1 MRRLT
6 LACFAIALLTSL
18 AISQVNLP
26 KTPVRDVTEDYF
38 GTKVSD
44 PYRWLENTSE
54 PEVVSWMKAQ
64 NDYTREALSKI
75 PGREQLLDRIK
86 SLDNAGATVFSLQV
100 WGGHYFY
107 LKTEPGSDNRKLYV
121 RDTVSAP
128 ERLLVD
134 PEKLT
139 AADGKHF
146 SIDYFQPSLD
156 GQLIAYG
163 MSPGG
168 SEDSVL
174 HVLET
179 ATGKGLPDVI
189 DRAQF
194 GQPTWLSDG
203 KSFFITRTQ
212 KLGPTD
218 PPTAKYQKLRVYRH
232 TLGNDPEKDAQIFGY
247 EFTPNVKV
255 TEDDFPVV
263 VYSPAAPKS
272 MVGLVI
278 HGVKNEKDVYVAPF
292 ADVPTASTP
301 WKKVADDSEDI
312 TNLDVHGDDLFLLS
326 HKDASRYKV
335 LRTSL
340 SSPDLAK
347 ATLVVPPSEVVIVTI
362 AAAEDGLYVQ
372 DLDGGIGRLRRLP
385 YGSGPAEPIKLP
397 FEGAIQSLVANPTDP
412 GAWLELTGWT
422 KSPVWYALDSKGKL
436 ADTHIVPP
444 SPVDFS
450 QIVSEEVKA
459 KSADG
464 TMVPLSIIHKRG
476 IAMDGSH
483 PTWLEG
489 YGAYGITLDPAF
501 RPTWLAFL
509 ERGGIYAV
517 AHVRGGGEYGEDWHN
532 AGRQLTKQHTVDDFL
547 ASAQYLI
554 DNKYTSTAKLAGE
567 GTSAGGITIGGAIT
581 QRPDLF
587 AAALVRVGDSDSLRS
602 ELMASGPANIPEFGT
617 VKEPDGFKALYA
629 MDAYQHVKPSAYP
642 AVLLTTGVNDPRV
655 APWQA
660 SKMTAR
666 LQAATNSSKPV
677 LLRVDYDAGHGMGS
691 TKSQRDV
698 ELADEL
704 AFLFWQFG
712 VPEFQPTK

>member
-6 LACFAIALLTSL
+6 LACLAAALLTSL
-18 AISQVNLP
+18 ASSQVNLP

-44 PYRWLENTSE
+44 PYRWLENTSD

-64 NDYTREALSKI
+64 NDYTREALEKI

-179 ATGKGLPDVI
+179 ATGKALPDVI

-194 GQPTWLSDG
+194 GQPTWLSDS

-212 KLGPTD
+212 KLGPND

-263 VYSPAAPKS
+263 IYSPAAPKS

-292 ADVPTASTP
+292 EDVPTAKTP

-312 TNLDVHGDDLFLLS
+312 TNFDLHGDDLFLLS

-340 SSPDLAK
+340 SNPDLAK
-347 ATLVVPPSEVVIVTI
+347 ASLVVPPSEVVIVTI
-362 AAAEDGLYVQ
+362 AVAADGLYVQ

-385 YGSGPAEPIKLP
+385 YGSGPAEPVKLP
-397 FEGAIQSLVANPTDP
+397 FEGAIQSLVANPTQP

-422 KSPVWYALDSKGKL
+422 KSPVWYALDAKGKL

-517 AHVRGGGEYGEDWHN
+517 AHVGAVEN
-532 AGRQLTKQHTVDDFL
+532 
-547 ASAQYLI
+547 
-554 DNKYTSTAKLAGE
+554 TAKT
-567 GTSAGGITIGGAIT
+567 GTMPGGC
-581 QRPDLF
+581 
-587 AAALVRVGDSDSLRS
+587 
-602 ELMASGPANIPEFGT
+602 
-617 VKEPDGFKALYA
+617 
-629 MDAYQHVKPSAYP
+629 
-642 AVLLTTGVNDPRV
+642 
-655 APWQA
+655 
-660 SKMTAR
+660 
-666 LQAATNSSKPV
+666 
-677 LLRVDYDAGHGMGS
+677 
-691 TKSQRDV
+691 
-698 ELADEL
+698 
-704 AFLFWQFG
+704 
-712 VPEFQPTK
+712 